1 MGLLDKL
8 FKKEKKKKETIK
20 SKARTAGE
28 KELAQ
33 EGKEKKIKKET
44 RFHPKPRV
52 AKRAAKLTSA
62 PRKTRK
68 KYKEAYHILRR
79 PLVTEKATDLGQN
92 SQYTFEVAR
101 DANKVEIGKAVES
114 IFNVHVTN
122 VRTLNMRGKIKKYR
136 GREGKTSDWK
146 KAVVSLR
153 KGEKIEVI
161 EEV

>member
-8 FKKEKKKKETIK
+8 FKKEKKEKEAIK
-20 SKARTAGE
+20 SKARTAGK
-28 KELAQ
+28 KELVRK
-33 EGKEKKIKKET
+33 GKEKKIKKQT
-44 RFHPKPRV
+44 KFHPKPQV
-52 AKRAAKLTSA
+52 EKRAAITST

-68 KYKEAYHILRR
+68 KYKEAYRILKR

-92 SQYTFEVAR
+92 SQYTFEVVR
-101 DANKVEIGKAVES
+101 NANKVEIGKAVES
-114 IFNVHVTN
+114 VFDVHVTN

-136 GREGKTSDWK
+136 GKKGKTSDWK

-161 EEV
+161 EEA

>member
-20 SKARTAGE
+20 SKARTAGK
-28 KELAQ
+28 KELVQ
-33 EGKEKKIKKET
+33 EEKGKKIKKQT
-44 RFHPKPRV
+44 KFHPKPQV
-52 AKRAAKLTSA
+52 TKRATKLTSA

-68 KYKEAYHILRR
+68 KYKEAYRILKRS
-79 PLVTEKATDLGQN
+79 LVTEKATDLAQN

-101 DANKVEIGKAVES
+101 NANKVEIGKAVES
-114 IFNVHVTN
+114 IFDIHVTN

-136 GREGKTSDWK
+136 GRGGKTSDWK

-161 EEV
+161 EEA

>member
-8 FKKEKKKKETIK
+8 FKKEEKEKKIIK
-20 SKARTAGE
+20 SKAGTAGK
-28 KELAQ
+28 KELTR
-33 EGKEKKIKKET
+33 EGKEKKIKKQT
-44 RFHPKPRV
+44 KFHPKPQV
-52 AKRAAKLTSA
+52 AERTAKLTST

-68 KYKEAYHILRR
+68 KYKEAYRILKR

-92 SQYTFEVAR
+92 SQYTFEVVR
-101 DANKVEIGKAVES
+101 NANKVEIGKAVES
-114 IFNVHVTN
+114 VFDVHVTN

-161 EEV
+161 EKV

>member
-1 MGLLDKL
+1 MSLLDKL
-8 FKKEKKKKETIK
+8 FKKEKKEKETIK
-20 SKARTAGE
+20 SKAGTAEE
-28 KELAQ
+28 KELTR
-33 EGKEKKIKKET
+33 EGKEKKIKKQT
-44 RFHPKPRV
+44 KFHPKPKV
-52 AKRAAKLTSA
+52 AKRAARLTST

-68 KYKEAYHILRR
+68 KYKEAYRILRR
-79 PLVTEKATDLGQN
+79 PLVTEKATDLAQN

-101 DANKVEIGKAVES
+101 NANKVEIGKAIES
-114 IFNVHVTN
+114 IFDIHVTN

-161 EEV
+161 EEA

>member
-8 FKKEKKKKETIK
+8 FKKEEKKKETIK
-20 SKARTAGE
+20 SKARIAGK
-28 KELAQ
+28 KELVQ
-33 EGKEKKIKKET
+33 EGKGEKIKKQT
-44 RFHPKPRV
+44 KFYPKPKV
-52 AKRAAKLTSA
+52 AKRAARLTST

-68 KYKEAYHILRR
+68 KYKEAYRILRR
-79 PLVTEKATDLGQN
+79 PLVTEKATDLAQN
-92 SQYTFEVAR
+92 SQYTFEVVR
-101 DANKVEIGKAVES
+101 NANKVEIGKAIES
-114 IFNVHVTN
+114 VFDVHVTN

-161 EEV
+161 EEA